1 MFKFTLIL
9 KFDTFYYKPYDNLHM
24 TPHIHALKGA
34 TLQDK
39 MAAFDFDWTL
49 VQPKDGKTFPTSI
62 DDWQWLYPSIPE
74 YIRGIHNEGYMI
86 VIFTNQT
93 KSWKNDQILQVAEQ
107 LDIPLFIAIATDK
120 PDQKPNTILF
130 DTLLGDNSINKQ
142 ESFFVGDALG
152 RPSDF
157 SDSDKVFAERID
169 VSCFSPE
176 EFFDTGSKEFS
187 IPTILPAE
195 HSEIIIMMGFPGSG
209 KSTIAKQLC
218 QHTAYI
224 YIEGDLYKTS
234 SKMIKTAV
242 PHIALGKSV
251 VFDATHSSKKK
262 RQEYVEL
269 SKKHAYSCRCIHV
282 ATSLEESYRRNKLR
296 DHPVPKIA
304 YSVYSKH
311 YEAPCEEEG
320 FALLTI

>member
-1 MFKFTLIL
+1 
-9 KFDTFYYKPYDNLHM
+9 M
-24 TPHIHALKGA
+24 TPHIYSVKSA
-34 TLQDK
+34 TLQNK

-49 VQPKDGKTFPTSI
+49 VQPKGGKTFPTSV

-74 YIRGIHNEGYMI
+74 YIRDIQKEGYMI

-93 KSWKNDQILQVAEQ
+93 KLWKQDQIRLVAEQ
-107 LDIPLFIAIATDK
+107 LDIPLFVAIATD
-120 PDQKPNTILF
+120 PSEHKPNTILF
-130 DTLLGDNSINKQ
+130 DTLVGDYSIHHE

-157 SDSDKVFAERID
+157 SDSDKVFAERIG

-176 EFFDTGSKEFS
+176 EFFDTGAKDFT
-187 IPTILPAE
+187 IPVIQPAE
-195 HSEIIIMMGFPGSG
+195 HAEIIVMMGFPGSG
-209 KSTIAKQLC
+209 KSGIAKQLC
-218 QHTAYI
+218 DHSDYV
-224 YIEGDLYKTS
+224 YIEGDLHKTS
-234 SKMIKTAV
+234 AKMIKAAQ
-242 PHIALGKSV
+242 PHILSGKSI

-269 SKKHAYSCRCIHV
+269 AKKHSYSCRCIHV
-282 ATSLEESYRRNKLR
+282 TTSSEESYRRNKLR
-296 DHPVPKIA
+296 EHPVPKIA

-320 FALLTI
+320 FTLVSL